1 MTPDEIQ
8 QFHAARKEAGLKID
22 PQTAEINVGYG
33 QILDPYGLEENL
45 PPEAQC
51 IGRLYF
57 ARFPGSD
64 EWVEFG
70 DLPKAT
76 RDALVD
82 KHRHKWTFPGGLS
95 PRLPEMIRPLLR
107 EIAELI
113 AGDARETVSDRS
125 TGRVSS

>member
-57 ARFPGSD
+57 ARFPGLTNGLNLAICRKRRAMHWWTSI
-64 EWVEFG
+64 
-70 DLPKAT
+70 AT
-76 RDALVD
+76 NGHSL
-82 KHRHKWTFPGGLS
+82 GGF
-95 PRLPEMIRPLLR
+95 RPDSR
-107 EIAELI
+107 K
-113 AGDARETVSDRS
+113 R
-125 TGRVSS
+125 